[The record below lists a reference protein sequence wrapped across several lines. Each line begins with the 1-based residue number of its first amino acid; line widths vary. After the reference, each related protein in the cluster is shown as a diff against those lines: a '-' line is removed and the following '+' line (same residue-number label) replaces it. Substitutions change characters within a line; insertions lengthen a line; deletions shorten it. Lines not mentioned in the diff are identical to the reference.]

1 MILFRKR
8 EGDQEIPQFSGYQ
21 LDEIPLIK
29 ELLER
34 TPGDGCALISVVGGG
49 GKTSLIYRLAE
60 LLGYRGFSV
69 GITTTTKME
78 TNHPLSDVV
87 TQWVVGNAPHG
98 RSLFSHD
105 NDGLCI
111 TQFARST
118 GNDKLLGF
126 SGETLDI
133 LKQDSPFDI
142 IFVEADG
149 SAGAPVKCP
158 GTDEP
163 VIPKSSDGVIVV
175 FGLSS
180 LGKTPSDQWIHR
192 FERYKCFPNI
202 DISKPISVDTY
213 STLVRS
219 TEGLLR
225 DVSEH
230 TPFAVLCNQFDEVLE
245 SNQPSLVALLRERG
259 YYEVSLDPK
268 IRKE

>member
-8 EGDQEIPQFSGYQ
+8 AGDQEIPRFSGYQ
-21 LDEIPLIK
+21 LDEIPLVK
-29 ELLER
+29 ELLDK
-34 TPGDGCALISVVGGG
+34 TPGDRCSLISVVGGG

-60 LLGYRGFSV
+60 LLGYRGFSI

-78 TNHPLSDVV
+78 RNHPLSDVV
-87 TQWVVGNAPHG
+87 TQWVIGNAPQG
-98 RSLFSHD
+98 SSQFNHD

-118 GNDKLLGF
+118 AQDKLLGF
-126 SGETLDI
+126 SAETLD
-133 LKQDSPFDI
+133 LVKRDSPFDI

-158 GTDEP
+158 GAEEP
-163 VIPKSSDGVIVV
+163 VIPKSSDGVIVM

-180 LGKTPSDQWIHR
+180 LGKTPSSQWIHR
-192 FERYKCFPNI
+192 FDRFSNFPDM
-202 DISKPISVDTY
+202 DISVPISVDTY
-213 STLVRS
+213 STLVKS
-219 TEGLLR
+219 PEGLLR
-225 DVSEH
+225 DVSED
-230 TPFAVLCNQFDEVLE
+230 TPFVVLCNQFDEVLE
-245 SNQPSLVALLRERG
+245 SNRPSLVALLRERG

>member
-8 EGDQEIPQFSGYQ
+8 EGDKEIHRLSGHQ

-29 ELLER
+29 ELLEKS
-34 TPGDGCALISVVGGG
+34 PGDGCSLISVVGGG

-60 LLGYRGFSV
+60 MLGYRGFSI
-69 GITTTTKME
+69 GITTTTRME
-78 TNHPLSDVV
+78 RNHPLSDVV
-87 TQWVVGNAPHG
+87 TQWVVGDAPKG
-98 RSLFSHD
+98 RSKFDHD
-105 NDGLCI
+105 SDGLCI

-118 GNDKLLGF
+118 GKDKFLGF
-126 SGETLDI
+126 SGETLDLI
-133 LKQDSPFDI
+133 KRDSPFDI

-158 GTDEP
+158 GPDEP

-180 LGKTPSDQWIHR
+180 LDKTPSAQWIHR
-192 FERYKCFPNI
+192 FDRFRNFPNI
-202 DISKPISVDTY
+202 DTSAPISVDTY
-213 STLVRS
+213 RALVDS
-219 TEGLLR
+219 PEGLLR
-225 DVSEH
+225 DVSED

-245 SNQPSLVALLRERG
+245 SNRPSLVALLRERG